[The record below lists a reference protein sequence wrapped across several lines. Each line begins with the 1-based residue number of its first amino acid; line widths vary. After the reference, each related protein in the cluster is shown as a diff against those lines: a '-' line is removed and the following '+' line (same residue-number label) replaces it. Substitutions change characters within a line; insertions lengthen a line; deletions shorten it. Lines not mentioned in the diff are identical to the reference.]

1 MMRASTMNPMKSIGP
16 REKSKHAVV
25 MTALALSLFLAGC
38 GGGSTESMLTSAKEY
53 LAKNDNKAAIIQ
65 IKNALQKNPDSPE
78 GRFLLGSALL
88 KGGDPANAEAEFR
101 KALALKHSPDQLVP
115 ELARAMLSTRQYKK
129 LTDEFSNTQLTSP
142 RAKAELQVI
151 LGSAYSEQGK
161 KDLYQAAMAAALVAE
176 PGFAP
181 ALVAQAHQMSV
192 VKDFD
197 GALALADEII
207 AKTPN
212 SAEAWKLKGD
222 ILYFTKNQPKEALLA
237 YRKVIEIRPEL
248 VLGQSSVMTV
258 LLGTGDL
265 DEAAKQLEALKKL
278 SPNHPQTKYFQTQ
291 LAYQKRDF
299 NTARESAQQLLRV
312 VPDNPR
318 AMQLAGVIEFQLNS
332 LLQAETLLSKAVAAS
347 PELVLARRILILTY
361 LRSGQTTK
369 ALATLN
375 QGIAKGFV
383 DPEIN
388 TVAGEVYLQNGD
400 TKKAEEY
407 FAKAL
412 KLAPTDARKRTS
424 LALTQ
429 MVGGNVDAAFGELQD
444 IASSDSGATAD
455 MALISAH
462 LRRGDLDKAL
472 LAIDG
477 LEKKQPDKPLAANL
491 RGRTLLAKKDV
502 AGARKSFERALTID
516 PQFFPAVASLAGL
529 DLADKKPE
537 DAKKRFEAVLA
548 KNPKNVQALLAIAE
562 LAARNNASK
571 DEVSALITK
580 AIDANPTEAMPRLLL
595 IEYYMRNKDLKQAM
609 SVAQNALTTLPD
621 SPEVLEALGR
631 VQLQSGEQNQALSSF
646 NKLTAMQPL
655 SPKPHLLLA
664 EAQLAAKNKD
674 GATQNLRKALDI
686 KPDLIE
692 AQRGLILLYL
702 DAKKYT
708 EAVSIARTVQT
719 QRPKEAIG
727 YVLEGD
733 VGSAQKNWDVST
745 TAYKAGLKAAPSS
758 ELAIKLHAVTSA
770 SGKAADAEKFSAAWV
785 KDHANDAAFQFYL
798 GDFAIAKKDYAAAE
812 KSYSAVVKVQPSNA
826 AALNNLA
833 WVTGKLNK
841 PGAIELAEKANQLAP
856 NQPALMDTLA
866 MLHSDKDDYA
876 KALELQTKVVAAQ
889 PQNPLFK
896 LNLAKIHIKGDKKDL
911 ARKELDELAK
921 LGDKF
926 AGQAEVAGLIK
937 GL

>member
-299 NTARESAQQLLRV
+299 KTARESAQQLLRV

-702 DAKKYT
+702 DAKKVHRSR
-708 EAVSIARTVQT
+708 EHRAHGANPAS
-719 QRPKEAIG
+719 QRG
-727 YVLEGD
+727 HRLC
-733 VGSAQKNWDVST
+733 
-745 TAYKAGLKAAPSS
+745 
-758 ELAIKLHAVTSA
+758 
-770 SGKAADAEKFSAAWV
+770 
-785 KDHANDAAFQFYL
+785 L
-798 GDFAIAKKDYAAAE
+798 G
-812 KSYSAVVKVQPSNA
+812 
-826 AALNNLA
+826 
-833 WVTGKLNK
+833 
-841 PGAIELAEKANQLAP
+841 
-856 NQPALMDTLA
+856 
-866 MLHSDKDDYA
+866 
-876 KALELQTKVVAAQ
+876 
-889 PQNPLFK
+889 
-896 LNLAKIHIKGDKKDL
+896 
-911 ARKELDELAK
+911 R
-921 LGDKF
+921 
-926 AGQAEVAGLIK
+926 
-937 GL
+937 

>member
-1 MMRASTMNPMKSIGP
+1 MMKMSAVNPMSRSGM
-16 REKSKHAVV
+16 SKHAVV
-25 MTALALSLFLAGC
+25 VAAVTLSLFLTGC
-38 GGGSTESMLTSAKEY
+38 GGGSTDSMLTSAKEY
-53 LAKNDNKAAIIQ
+53 LAKNDNKAAVIQ

-88 KGGDPANAEAEFR
+88 KAGDVANAEAEFR

-129 LTDEFSNTQLTSP
+129 LTDEFSSTVLTAP
-142 RAKAELQVI
+142 RAQAELQVI
-151 LGSAYSEQGK
+151 LASAHSEQGN
-161 KDLYQAAMAAALVAE
+161 KDLYQAALAAALAAE

-181 ALVAQAHQMSV
+181 ALTMQARQKAV

-197 GALALADEII
+197 GALALADEVI
-207 AKTPN
+207 AKTPT
-212 SAEAWKLKGD
+212 SADAWKLKGD
-222 ILYFTKNQPKEALLA
+222 ILYFIKNQPKEALLA
-237 YRKVIEIRPEL
+237 YRKVVEIRPEL
-248 VLGQSSVMTV
+248 ILGQSSVLSV
-258 LLGTGDL
+258 LLGMGDL

-299 NTARESAQQLLRV
+299 KAARESAQQLLRI

-318 AMQLAGVIEFQLNS
+318 AMQLAGVVEFQLNA
-332 LLQAETLLSKAVAAS
+332 LLQAEALLSKAVAAA
-347 PELVLARRILILTY
+347 PDLVLARRILVMTY
-361 LRSGQTTK
+361 LRSGQAAK

-400 TKKAEEY
+400 VKKAEEY

-412 KLAPTDARKRTS
+412 KLAPTDGRKRTS

-429 MVGGNVDAAFGELQD
+429 IIGGNVDSAFGELQD
-444 IASSDSGATAD
+444 IASSDSGVTAD

-462 LRRGDLDKAL
+462 LRRGELDKAL
-472 LAIDG
+472 VAIDG

-491 RGRTLLAKKDV
+491 RGRTLLAKKDI

-516 PQFFPAVASLAGL
+516 PLFFPAVASLANL
-529 DLADKKPE
+529 DIADKKPE

-548 KNPKNVQALLAIAE
+548 QNPKNSQALLAIAE
-562 LAARNNASK
+562 IAARSNASK
-571 DEVSALITK
+571 EEVAALINK
-580 AIDANPTEAMPRLLL
+580 AIDATPTEAIPRLLL
-595 IEYYMRNKDLKQAM
+595 IEYHLGHKDLKQAM
-609 SVAQNALTTLPD
+609 SVAQNALTALPD
-621 SPEVLEALGR
+621 SPEVMEALGR
-631 VQLQSGEQNQALSSF
+631 VQLQSGEQNQALTSF
-646 NKLTAMQPL
+646 NKLAAMQPL
-655 SPKPHLLLA
+655 LPKPQLLLA

-674 GATQNLRKALDI
+674 GAAQNLRRALDI

-692 AQRGLILLYL
+692 AQRGLIMLYL
-702 DAKKYT
+702 DAKKYP
-708 EAVSIARTVQT
+708 EAVSIAHTVQT

-727 YVLEGD
+727 YILQGD
-733 VGSAQKNWDVST
+733 VASAQKKWDDAA
-745 TAYKAGLKAAPSS
+745 TAFKAGLKAAPSS
-758 ELAIKLHAVTSA
+758 ELAIKLHAITTA

-785 KDHANDAAFQFYL
+785 KGHANDAAFQFYL
-798 GDFAIAKKDYAAAE
+798 GDFAIAKKDYAVAE
-812 KSYSAVVKVQPSNA
+812 KSYSAVVKIQPTNA

-841 PGAIELAEKANQLAP
+841 PGAIEFAEKANTLAP

-866 MLHSDKDDYA
+866 MLLSDKNDYA

-896 LNLAKIHIKGDKKDL
+896 LNLAKIHISGGKKDL
-911 ARKELDELAK
+911 ARKELDELVK

-926 AGQAEVAGLIK
+926 AGQAEVAELIK
-937 GL
+937 DL

>member
-1 MMRASTMNPMKSIGP
+1 MMRTSTMNPMKSIGP

-115 ELARAMLSTRQYKK
+115 ELARAMVSTRQYKK
-129 LTDEFSNTQLTSP
+129 LTDEFSSTQLTLP

-151 LGSAYSEQGK
+151 LASAYSAQGNK
-161 KDLYQAAMAAALVAE
+161 ELYQAAVAAALVAE

-181 ALVAQAHQMSV
+181 ALTMQAQQKAI

-258 LLGTGDL
+258 LLGTGEL

-299 NTARESAQQLLRV
+299 KTARESAQQLLRV

-318 AMQLAGVIEFQLNS
+318 AMQLAGVVEFQLNS
-332 LLQAETLLSKAVAAS
+332 LLQAEALLSKAVAAA

-361 LRSGQTTK
+361 LRSGQPTK

-502 AGARKSFERALTID
+502 AGARKSFEHALTLD
-516 PQFFPAVASLAGL
+516 PQFFPAVSSLAGL

-548 KNPKNVQALLAIAE
+548 KNPKNSQALLAIAE

-692 AQRGLILLYL
+692 AQRGLIMLYL

-733 VGSAQKNWDVST
+733 VGSAQKNWDVAT

-758 ELAIKLHAVTSA
+758 ELAIKLHAITTA
-770 SGKAADAEKFSAAWV
+770 SGKTADAEKFSAAWV

-798 GDFAIAKKDYAAAE
+798 GDFAIAKKDYAVAE
-812 KSYSAVVKVQPSNA
+812 KSYSAVIKVQPNNA

-841 PGAIELAEKANQLAP
+841 PGAIEFAEKANQLAP

-866 MLHSDKDDYA
+866 MLLSDKNDYT